1 MDHLSHGPAPYAA
14 VAIKLLLGPVYDT
27 QTREWSDIRM
37 HFDDLA
43 AYLGKIGL
51 DLVFNETEGYA
62 YLSQT
67 EPEDEANRLPRLLQ
81 RRKLSWEV
89 TLLCVLLRQKLEEFD
104 IQDTNSRKLFIT
116 RGEFKAEIELFFP
129 DQNNQSRLLER
140 LDTLIKNV
148 QELGYIERVSQ
159 ENAQEPDSTR
169 YEVKRII
176 KARFTADELQAIL
189 RKIKPEEN
197 HAGVDVQE

>member
-1 MDHLSHGPAPYAA
+1 MDHPQHGPAPYAA
-14 VAIKLLLGPVYDT
+14 VAIKLLLGPIYDT
-27 QTREWSDIRM
+27 QTREWSDIKLY
-37 HFDDLA
+37 FNDLSN
-43 AYLGKIGL
+43 YLGKIGL
-51 DLVFNETEGYA
+51 ELVFNETEGYA
-62 YLSQT
+62 YLSQS
-67 EPEDEANRLPRLLQ
+67 EPEDEASRLPRLLQ

-104 IQDTNSRKLFIT
+104 VQDTSSRKLFIT

-140 LDTLIKNV
+140 LDTLIRNV
-148 QELGYIERVSQ
+148 QDLGYIERINQEDPSQ
-159 ENAQEPDSTR
+159 PDATR

-189 RKIKPEEN
+189 RKIKPEES
-197 HAGVDVQE
+197 HAGIDIQE

>member
-1 MDHLSHGPAPYAA
+1 MDYTQNGPAPYAA
-14 VAIKLLLGPVYDT
+14 VAIKLLLGPIYDT
-27 QTREWSDIRM
+27 QTREWSDIRLY
-37 HFDDLA
+37 FNDLCS
-43 AYLGKIGL
+43 YLGKIGL
-51 DLVFNETEGYA
+51 ELVFNETEGYA
-62 YLSQT
+62 YLSQS
-67 EPEDEANRLPRLLQ
+67 EPEDEASRLPRLLQ

-129 DQNNQSRLLER
+129 DQNNQSRLLDR

-148 QELGYIERVSQ
+148 QELGYIERVGTEDSQ
-159 ENAQEPDSTR
+159 QPDATR

-176 KARFTADELQAIL
+176 KARFTADELQSIL
-189 RKIKPEEN
+189 RKIKPEES
-197 HAGVDVQE
+197 HAGIDIQE

>member
-1 MDHLSHGPAPYAA
+1 MDHLPHGPAPYAA
-14 VAIKLLLGPVYDT
+14 VAIKLLLGPIYDT
-27 QTREWSDIRM
+27 QSREWSDIKLY
-37 HFDDLA
+37 FNDLGN
-43 AYLGKIGL
+43 YLGKIGL
-51 DLVFNETEGYA
+51 ELVFNETEGYA
-62 YLSQT
+62 YLSQS
-67 EPEDEANRLPRLLQ
+67 EPEDEAHRLPRLLQ

-104 IQDTNSRKLFIT
+104 VQDTSSRKLFIT

-148 QELGYIERVSQ
+148 QDLGYIERVSQ
-159 ENAQEPDSTR
+159 EDTREPDATR

-189 RKIKPEEN
+189 RKIKPEES
-197 HAGVDVQE
+197 HAGIDIQE

>member
-1 MDHLSHGPAPYAA
+1 MDHPPHGPAPYAA
-14 VAIKLLLGPVYDT
+14 VAIKLLLGPIYDT
-27 QTREWSDIRM
+27 QTREWSDIKLY
-37 HFDDLA
+37 FNDLSN
-43 AYLGKIGL
+43 YLGKIGL
-51 DLVFNETEGYA
+51 ELVFNETEGYA
-62 YLSQT
+62 YLSQS
-67 EPEDEANRLPRLLQ
+67 EPEDEASRLPRLLQ

-104 IQDTNSRKLFIT
+104 VQDTSSRKLFIT

-140 LDTLIKNV
+140 LDTLIRNV
-148 QELGYIERVSQ
+148 QDLGYIERINQEDPSQ
-159 ENAQEPDSTR
+159 PDATR

-189 RKIKPEEN
+189 RKIKPEES
-197 HAGVDVQE
+197 HAGIDIQE

>member
-1 MDHLSHGPAPYAA
+1 MDHLPHGPAPYAA

-37 HFDDLA
+37 YFDDLCG
-43 AYLGKIGL
+43 YLGKIGL
-51 DLVFNETEGYA
+51 ELVFNETEGYA
-62 YLSQT
+62 YLSQS
-67 EPEDEANRLPRLLQ
+67 EPEDESSRLPRLLQ

-129 DQNNQSRLLER
+129 DQNNQSRLLDR

-148 QELGYIERVSQ
+148 QELGYIERVGTEDSQ
-159 ENAQEPDSTR
+159 QPDATR

-189 RKIKPEEN
+189 RKIRPEES
-197 HAGVDVQE
+197 HAGIDIQE

>member
-1 MDHLSHGPAPYAA
+1 MDHQQQGPAPYAA
-14 VAIKLLLGPVYDT
+14 VAIKLLLGPIYDT
-27 QTREWSDIRM
+27 QSREWSDIKLY
-37 HFDDLA
+37 FNDLSN
-43 AYLGKIGL
+43 YLGKIGL
-51 DLVFNETEGYA
+51 ELVFNETEGYA
-62 YLSQT
+62 YLSQS
-67 EPEDEANRLPRLLQ
+67 EPEDEAHRLPRLLQ

-104 IQDTNSRKLFIT
+104 VQDTNSRKLFIT

-148 QELGYIERVSQ
+148 QELGYIERISQ
-159 ENAQEPDSTR
+159 EDTREPDATR

-189 RKIKPEEN
+189 KKIKPEEN
-197 HAGVDVQE
+197 HAGIDIQE

>member
-1 MDHLSHGPAPYAA
+1 MDHLQHGPAPYAA
-14 VAIKLLLGPVYDT
+14 VAIKLLLGPIYDT
-27 QTREWSDIRM
+27 QTREWSDINLYQE
-37 HFDDLA
+37 DLRV
-43 AYLGKIGL
+43 YLGKIGVE
-51 DLVFNETEGYA
+51 LVLNTTEGYA
-62 YLSQT
+62 YLSQS
-67 EPEDEANRLPRLLQ
+67 EPEDEAHRLPRLLQ

-104 IQDTNSRKLFIT
+104 VQDTNSRKLFIT

-148 QELGYIERVSQ
+148 QDLGYIERVSQ
-159 ENAQEPDSTR
+159 EDTREPDATR

-189 RKIKPEEN
+189 RKIKPEES
-197 HAGVDVQE
+197 HAGIDIQE

>member
-1 MDHLSHGPAPYAA
+1 MDHPQHGPAPYAA
-14 VAIKLLLGPVYDT
+14 VAIKLLLGPIYDT
-27 QTREWSDIRM
+27 QTREWSDIKLY
-37 HFDDLA
+37 FNDLSN
-43 AYLGKIGL
+43 YLGKIGL
-51 DLVFNETEGYA
+51 ELVFNETEGYA
-62 YLSQT
+62 YLSQS
-67 EPEDEANRLPRLLQ
+67 EPEDETSRLPRLLQ

-104 IQDTNSRKLFIT
+104 VQDTSSRKLFIT

-140 LDTLIKNV
+140 LDTLIRNV
-148 QELGYIERVSQ
+148 QELGYIERINQEDPSQ
-159 ENAQEPDSTR
+159 PDATR

-189 RKIKPEEN
+189 RKIKPEES
-197 HAGVDVQE
+197 HAGIDIQE